1 MPPARSDPEFVGW
14 PQLCGVTT
22 VWSIWTAVGS
32 SQIKT
37 TSAAQRPLIF
47 PDELMTLRGERQLL
61 LIENGYPVIADRTPW
76 FQDEELK
83 KLR

>member
-1 MPPARSDPEFVGW
+1 VRGHDCLEHLDGGRLFADQDDLG
-14 PQLCGVTT
+14 
-22 VWSIWTAVGS
+22 
-32 SQIKT
+32 
-37 TSAAQRPLIF
+37 SAATPDL

-61 LIENGYPVIADRTPW
+61 LIENGYPGIAERTPW